1 LNGLRKLA
9 TVIAFLLPADTVD
22 DVASTIF
29 MKTASQRQ
37 KLADIVAL
45 SSSPSSTPARSAPG
59 RRCRVHRTLL
69 IEVFL
74 LPAEVAADE

>member
-45 SSSPSSTPARSAPG
+45 SSSPSSTPRGARQAAA
-59 RRCRVHRTLL
+59 VEF
-69 IEVFL
+69 IEHC
-74 LPAEVAADE
+74 

>member
-29 MKTASQRQ
+29 FMKTASQRQ

-45 SSSPSSTPARSAPG
+45 SSSPSSTPRGARQAA
-59 RRCRVHRTLL
+59 VEF
-69 IEVFL
+69 IEHC
-74 LPAEVAADE
+74 